1 VIVLLPTV
9 WAIGLSQQVDQLQGL
24 TSRSQVHFSS
34 PIGTDVIPTESAVL
48 RFIRIHV

>member
-24 TSRSQVHFSS
+24 TSEHPEQ
-34 PIGTDVIPTESAVL
+34 AVPAT
-48 RFIRIHV
+48 